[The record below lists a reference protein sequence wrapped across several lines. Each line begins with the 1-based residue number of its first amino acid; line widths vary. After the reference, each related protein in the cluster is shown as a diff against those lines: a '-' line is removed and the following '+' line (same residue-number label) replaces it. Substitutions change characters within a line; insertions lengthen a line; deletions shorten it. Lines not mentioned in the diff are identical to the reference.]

1 MWVAETEKNEIDKK
15 SKLNLQYGEIKRIDG
30 CSYYQVSN
38 PDSLWHSVGFLTPA
52 AAAPAVPT
60 NVTIVSGPQE
70 QPTFLKASWQKTK
83 GLWPALRALY

>member
-1 MWVAETEKNEIDKK
+1 MWVAETKKNELDKK

-52 AAAPAVPT
+52 AAPT
-60 NVTIVSGPQE
+60 NVTIDSGPQE

-83 GLWPALRALY
+83 GLWSALRVFY